1 MRFTH
6 TRLIHKLGAV
16 AAATLSITF
25 IAAGPAMAGT
35 TGHTRSISGNE
46 YLYGAVYGRAA
57 IAPTTTLPTQ
67 LRGLVRTYS
76 NFTLPNGNAP
86 ATIPTPK
93 GTLHAIQVNQGT
105 NSGKIGKHCYAVF
118 NSYFPVKVTGG
129 TGVFWHASGSGR
141 AHLTFTGYLPRY
153 TSGPHKGQCN
163 ENGNP
168 TTSKGASTALYVQIT
183 PLTIVVRGHH

>member
-1 MRFTH
+1 MR
-6 TRLIHKLGAV
+6 ISHKLGAV
-16 AAATLSITF
+16 AAAALSIVF
-25 IAAGPAMAGT
+25 VAAGPALAGT

-57 IAPTTTLPTQ
+57 IAPTTTLPTR
-67 LRGLVRTYS
+67 LRGLVNTYS

-86 ATIPTPK
+86 AIIPTPK
-93 GTLHAIQVNQGT
+93 GTLHAIQVSQGT
-105 NSGKIGKHCYAVF
+105 NSGTVGKNCYAVF
-118 NSYFPVKVTGG
+118 DSYFPVKVTGG

-141 AHLTFTGYLPRY
+141 AHLHGSGYVPRY

-168 TTSKGASTALYVQIT
+168 TTARGAETALYVQIT
-183 PLTIVVRGHH
+183 PLTIVVRGHHH

>member
-6 TRLIHKLGAV
+6 TRLIPKLGA
-16 AAATLSITF
+16 AAAAALSITF

-57 IAPTTTLPTQ
+57 LAPTVTLPTQ
-67 LRGLVRTYS
+67 LSGLVRTHS
-76 NFTLPNGNAP
+76 DFTLPNGNGP

-93 GTLHAIQVNQGT
+93 GTLHATQVNQGT
-105 NSGKIGKHCYAVF
+105 SSGKISKSCYAVF

-141 AHLTFTGYLPRY
+141 AHLQFTGYVPRY

-163 ENGNP
+163 ENGIP
-168 TTSKGASTALYVQIT
+168 TTSRGASDSLYVQIT

>member
-1 MRFTH
+1 MRF
-6 TRLIHKLGAV
+6 RIRFGAV
-16 AAATLSITF
+16 AAAAVSIIF
-25 IAAGPAMAGT
+25 VAAGPAMAGT
-35 TGHTRSISGNE
+35 SGHTRTISGNE

-57 IAPTTTLPTQ
+57 IAPTVTLPTQ
-67 LRGLVRTYS
+67 LRGLVRTHS
-76 NFTLPNGNAP
+76 NFTLPSGNGP

-93 GTLHAIQVNQGT
+93 GTLHATQVNQGT
-105 NSGKIGKHCYAVF
+105 SSGKISRSCYAVF

-141 AHLTFTGYLPRY
+141 AHLVFTGYVPRY
-153 TSGPHKGQCN
+153 HSGPHKGQCN

-168 TTSKGASTALYVQIT
+168 TTAKGASTALHVQIT